1 MARKTKPKPKQASR
15 KTALRRYREKRDFSI
30 TPEPASSRRGKG
42 DLFVIQKH
50 AARRLHYDFRLE
62 LNGTLKSWAVTRGPS
77 LDPRDRRLAVHVE
90 DHPLDYADFEGTI
103 PRGQYGGG
111 TVMVWDTGTWMPIDD
126 PDKGYKKGHLSFE
139 LHGKKLRG
147 HWTLVRMRPRAGSKE
162 RHENWLL
169 IKGKDEYARP
179 GDGDAFLEE
188 KDKSAKTGRSMEK
201 IAGTAGAVWQSN
213 RAEKAAPSKKPSRR
227 AALQM
232 LAAELRTKPAA
243 KLPRKRPKGAKALPD
258 FIAPQLPTLVT
269 TAPSGS
275 QWLHEIK
282 LDGYRVYCRIED
294 GACHFLTRRGLD
306 WTDKFGALAHALD
319 IEGPAALDGE
329 IVVLDAKGV
338 SDFGALQ
345 AALSAHKTD
354 ALVFFVFDLMHL
366 DGQDLRPLPLNER
379 KDRLKALVERSNA
392 KGGKLIFSEHFK
404 ADGPHF
410 HENACHLALEG
421 VVSKR
426 ADAPYRSGRSD
437 AWLKTKCRQR
447 QEVVI
452 GGFTERRSG
461 PGHIG
466 ALLVG
471 VRDGGA
477 LRYAG
482 RVGTGFNTALAKTI
496 RPDLDKRKIEKSPF
510 AGNVPRI
517 SGVAWVKPDLVC
529 EVEFHG
535 WTRDGVLRQAS
546 FEGMR
551 MDKPAK
557 DVVRER
563 AVPTDKVARKSVK
576 AATPKKETTA
586 PSLHGVK
593 ITHPDRV
600 LYKAQGLTKL
610 DLANYYAAMA
620 DRILLHVADRP
631 LSVVRCPGGAD
642 AKCFYQK
649 HPAEG
654 MSESIDTVRVR
665 GKTET
670 ENYIVIHDA
679 KGLLELVQFGSLEF
693 HPWGSHADDLERPD
707 RLIFDL
713 DPDPSVGWKDVAS
726 AAVETRDLLEEL
738 GLKSFVKT
746 TGGKGLHVVVP
757 IAPGPK
763 WPEVKT
769 LCKLVADT
777 LAARAPKKYTTNM
790 SKKQRKGRIFID
802 YLRNDRGSTA
812 VAAYTTRARDGA
824 TVATPITWKELA
836 AGIKPADFNV
846 KTVPDRLKR
855 LKKDPWEGFFK
866 LRQKIP
872 KAPQAQLRDAA

>member
-1 MARKTKPKPKQASR
+1 
-15 KTALRRYREKRDFSI
+15 
-30 TPEPASSRRGKG
+30 
-42 DLFVIQKH
+42 
-50 AARRLHYDFRLE
+50 
-62 LNGTLKSWAVTRGPS
+62 
-77 LDPRDRRLAVHVE
+77 
-90 DHPLDYADFEGTI
+90 
-103 PRGQYGGG
+103 
-111 TVMVWDTGTWMPIDD
+111 
-126 PDKGYKKGHLSFE
+126 
-139 LHGKKLRG
+139 
-147 HWTLVRMRPRAGSKE
+147 
-162 RHENWLL
+162 
-169 IKGKDEYARP
+169 
-179 GDGDAFLEE
+179 
-188 KDKSAKTGRSMEK
+188 MEK

-213 RAEKAAPSKKPSRR
+213 RAEKSAPAKKPSRR

-232 LAAELRTKPAA
+232 LAAEFRTKPAA
-243 KLPRKRPKGAKALPD
+243 KLPRKRTPGGKALPD

-269 TAPSGS
+269 TAPSGA

-294 GACHFLTRRGLD
+294 GECRFLTRRGLD

-345 AALSAHKTD
+345 AALSAHKAE
-354 ALVFFVFDLMHL
+354 ALVFFAFDLLHL
-366 DGQDLRPLPLNER
+366 DGEDLRQLPLTER
-379 KDRLKALVERSNA
+379 KERLKALVERSRA
-392 KGGKLIFSEHFK
+392 QGGKLIYSEHFK
-404 ADGPHF
+404 ADGPQF

-496 RPDLDKRKIEKSPF
+496 RPDLDKRKINKSPF
-510 AGNVPRI
+510 EGNVPRI
-517 SGVAWVKPDLVC
+517 AGVTWVKPDLVC

-563 AVPTDKVARKSVK
+563 AMPTGKVARKSAK
-576 AATPKKETTA
+576 AAAATRASAA
-586 PSLHGVK
+586 PSLYGVK

-600 LYKAQGLTKL
+600 IYKSQGLSKL
-610 DLANYYAAMA
+610 DLVNYYAAMA
-620 DRILLHVADRP
+620 DRILPHVAGRP

-654 MSESIDTVRVR
+654 MSEAIDTVRVR

-679 KGLLELVQFGSLEF
+679 TGLIELVQFGSLEF
-693 HPWGSHADDLERPD
+693 HPWGSRADNLERPD

-713 DPDPSVGWKDVAS
+713 DPDPSVGWKDVVS
-726 AAVETRDLLEEL
+726 AAEETRDLLEEL

-777 LAARAPKKYTTNM
+777 LATRAPTKYTTNM
-790 SKKQRKGRIFID
+790 SKKQRKGRIFVD
-802 YLRNDRGSTA
+802 YLRNERGSTA
-812 VAAYTTRARDGA
+812 VATYTTRARDGA
-824 TVATPITWKELA
+824 PVATPITWKELA
-836 AGIKPADFNV
+836 AGIRPADFNV
-846 KTVPDRLKR
+846 KTIPDRLKR

-872 KAPQAQLRDAA
+872 KAMQAQLRDAA